1 MDDALSV
8 TSSGLRTLA
17 RTAAEHA
24 ALERARATLV
34 AGAEKAALVL
44 TDADSDRDAI
54 TAARD
59 VLDRVGLSAAATAQ
73 QSLAP
78 QEVLS
83 ATAYGALRALF
94 DAFGIA
100 VPDAPRSD
108 DAIIVDAVASEPAS
122 DGMVPPVEATPRRKR
137 KRAPGRTTPALPPS
151 SGKATDDAFLM
162 QLEANE

>member
-1 MDDALSV
+1 MDDAVSV
-8 TSSGLRTLA
+8 TQSTGLRTLA
-17 RTAAEHA
+17 RTPAEHA
-24 ALERARATLV
+24 ALERARVTLV
-34 AGAEKAALVL
+34 GGAESAARILV
-44 TDADSDRDAI
+44 DGSADRDAI

-100 VPDAPRSD
+100 VPDAPRAD
-108 DAIIVDAVASEPAS
+108 DAIAVDARVSEPAS
-122 DGMVPPVEATPRRKR
+122 DGSVPPVEATPRRKR
-137 KRAPGRTTPALPPS
+137 KRAPGRAALPAPS
-151 SGKATDDAFLM
+151 VKASDDDFLL
-162 QLEANE
+162 QLEKNE